1 MKRGEGSSPS
11 QAKSIQRLLTEGG
24 NVPLNYMEE
33 AKPMIYE
40 PRETIERAEK
50 EINRSIIM
58 GAPP

>member
-1 MKRGEGSSPS
+1 
-11 QAKSIQRLLTEGG
+11 
-24 NVPLNYMEE
+24 MEE

-50 EINRSIIM
+50 QINRSIIM